1 MLQDKLKKLEYMI
14 DDMFEEM
21 NKKAISVIC
30 TNLPD
35 KAIYNLNLIDGVR
48 SQRHLV

>member
-1 MLQDKLKKLEYMI
+1 MLQDKIKKLEYMI

-30 TNLPD
+30 PNLLD
-35 KAIYNLNLIDGVR
+35 KAIYNLNFIDGVR

>member
-1 MLQDKLKKLEYMI
+1 MLQDKLKKSEYMI

-21 NKKAISVIC
+21 DKKAISVIC
-30 TNLPD
+30 PNLLN
-35 KAIYNLNLIDGVR
+35 KAIYNINLIDEVR